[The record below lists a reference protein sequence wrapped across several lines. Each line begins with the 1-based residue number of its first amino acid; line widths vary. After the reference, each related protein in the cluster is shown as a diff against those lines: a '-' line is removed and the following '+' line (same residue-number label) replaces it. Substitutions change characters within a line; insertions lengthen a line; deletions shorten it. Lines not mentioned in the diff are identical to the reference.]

1 MKRAA
6 IPTAFFVLL
15 IVLWELIARTGWYSP
30 VLMPSPLQVGEYLWQ
45 SARDGTLWSA
55 TVVTMRR
62 LFVGYLIG
70 ILFGV
75 PLGLLTARLK
85 IFQDTIGL
93 LALGVQT
100 LPSVCWV
107 PLALLW
113 FGQTETAMLFIVIM
127 GTLWS
132 VIIATDNGVRNVPP
146 IFARAARTMGSKGA
160 RRVCTPG
167 STSSCRHRCHSSSAA

>member
-1 MKRAA
+1 MKRAVA
-6 IPTAFFVLL
+6 STVFFVVLL
-15 IVLWELIARTGWYSP
+15 LLWEALARTGWYSP
-30 VLMPSPLQVGEYLWQ
+30 VLMPSPLQVCEYLWQ
-45 SARDGTLWSA
+45 SAKDGTLWTA
-55 TVVTMRR
+55 TFVTMRR
-62 LFVGYLIG
+62 LLLGYAIG

-93 LALGVQT
+93 LALGIQT

-113 FGQTETAMLFIVIM
+113 FGQTESAMLFIVVM

-132 VIIATDNGVRNVPP
+132 VIIATG
-146 IFARAARTMGSKGA
+146 F
-160 RRVCTPG
+160 TPG
-167 STSSCRHRCHSSSAA
+167 SRSSCRPPCLTWSAE